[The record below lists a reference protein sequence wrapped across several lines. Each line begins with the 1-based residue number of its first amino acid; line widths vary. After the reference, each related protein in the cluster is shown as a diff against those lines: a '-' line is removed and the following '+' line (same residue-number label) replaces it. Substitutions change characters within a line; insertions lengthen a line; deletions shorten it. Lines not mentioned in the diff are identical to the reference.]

1 MPGKPFPELK
11 IVAHFRTAR
20 INSHVTASTEGQPAL
35 ARGTAGPFR
44 PMRTIR
50 YSSNGFDQRGR

>member
-20 INSHVTASTEGQPAL
+20 INSHVTASTEGQAGV
-35 ARGTAGPFR
+35 GTRDCRAF
-44 PMRTIR
+44 
-50 YSSNGFDQRGR
+50 SANENDQVFL